1 MGSATV
7 TFEKARKGKLVKVY
21 PEIEGGRVLADVE
34 VDGLGDFFAG
44 ERTLVW
50 IPVDQRNA
58 ISVPPAAIST
68 RYGIDY
74 VSLVSGAGPMDVAVI
89 TGESFESG
97 DEARIEILSGLR
109 DGDRVVTP

>member
-1 MGSATV
+1 M
-7 TFEKARKGKLVKVY
+7 
-21 PEIEGGRVLADVE
+21 ADVE

-58 ISVPPAAIST
+58 ISVPPESITT

-74 VSLVSGAGPMDVAVI
+74 VSLINGAELMDVAVI
-89 TGESFESG
+89 TGEEFETG
-97 DEARIEILSGLR
+97 KGARVEILSGLR
-109 DGDRVVTP
+109 DGDKVVTP